1 MKNEAEKLAV
11 EIIRLDLMRDELL
24 EKLIVLSGNQ
34 AHEILRCVQN
44 NQYIEARE

>member
-1 MKNEAEKLAV
+1 MKNEAQKLAV

-34 AHEILRCVQN
+34 AHEILRFVQN
-44 NQYIEARE
+44 SQYIEVRE